1 MLLYLKVSGVSG
13 GYCEILLD
21 WVIEWDQET
30 RERILFEKLIYDVK
44 GIYIY
49 IYNLFCSKNK
59 RIFNLEHRPIY
70 TFSLLHLHGNIH
82 ISFLFNQLWRFQLW
96 YQKNPV
102 GSI

>member
-49 IYNLFCSKNK
+49 NLFCSKK
-59 RIFNLEHRPIY
+59 
-70 TFSLLHLHGNIH
+70 
-82 ISFLFNQLWRFQLW
+82 
-96 YQKNPV
+96 
-102 GSI
+102 